1 MIRFKYFLIFLFAFS
16 SLVSNYKKYYMAYD
30 EINLFNSVASSSF
43 EFDDKYIKRIS
54 KKYPNLSSSGVPI
67 KGLLGAYY
75 VTHDSIR
82 KGIRLLKDANMD
94 NPYLGYPDMLLA
106 RVYEALGSKDSFN
119 LYTNT
124 AYKKLPNN
132 SASYL
137 LLSKKL
143 IGENK
148 IDSLSYF
155 FNKISD
161 RINDSNIWQIYL
173 AGMYANKDNFEK
185 LNIDPSTVE
194 SNARLAKQ
202 MFDDK
207 DVRLISDYLIYGR
220 ETVLSNINKFEEA
233 KTKYDKAPD
242 DAISILE
249 DVIIEID
256 DNYDYYEALIEMY
269 FFNNNY
275 NKVIGLFDK
284 LKSIEMTQL
293 KGNIIEIIAISYLRI
308 NDRQNGCPLAL
319 LLFENNYKIDQTLKL
334 ACQI

>member
-1 MIRFKYFLIFLFAFS
+1 
-16 SLVSNYKKYYMAYD
+16 MAYD
-30 EINLFNSVASSSF
+30 EINLFNSVASSSY

-67 KGLLGAYY
+67 KGVLGAYY

-94 NPYLGYPDMLLA
+94 NPYLGYPDMILA
-106 RVYEALGSKDSFN
+106 RVYEAIGSKDSFN

-155 FNKISD
+155 FNKISN

-173 AGMYANKDNFEK
+173 SGMYANKDSFEK

-202 MFDDK
+202 MFDNK

-233 KTKYDKAPD
+233 KTKYDTAPD
-242 DAISILE
+242 KAISILE

-269 FFNNNY
+269 FFNNDN

-293 KGNIIEIIAISYLRI
+293 KGNIIEMIAISYLRL
-308 NDRQNGCPLAL
+308 NDKQNGCSLAL
-319 LLFENNYKIDQTLKL
+319 LLFENNVKIDQTVKL